1 MYRSHIQTVR
11 DREAGLAFC
20 GYTKGATASAV
31 HYIPAEG
38 AKAKDLDVCGFAAE
52 RGWRWSP
59 LSDAIYIHQKNDVAV
74 LSQDHL
80 ELWEHQSTQNGNMP
94 LRGLL
99 YFAREIEGILA
110 ARGVDRYG
118 SRVVK
123 IPAPDHYVFYNGRTT
138 APERLDLHLS
148 DAFCVPREGCE
159 WTAHVLNINQG
170 YNKEL
175 LDACPPLKGYASLIG
190 YIREH
195 QREGCGLS
203 DAVDHG
209 IDRCIKEGVL
219 KGYLLRKKGEVKRML
234 LTEFDEERFVRT
246 MKEEGREEGREEE
259 GERMGRLILRLT
271 AEKRFRDLER
281 AAIDRTFKE
290 ELYARYGL

>member
-1 MYRSHIQTVR
+1 MSDQDKSKEKIQFVQRNYKDTIFH
-11 DREAGLAFC
+11 DLFSDKENALSLYNALDHTSYQDTGGLEVV
-20 GYTKGATASAV
+20 T
-31 HYIPAEG
+31 
-38 AKAKDLDVCGFAAE
+38 
-52 RGWRWSP
+52 
-59 LSDAIYIHQKNDVAV
+59 LSDAIYIHRKNDVSI
-74 LSQDHL
+74 LFQDHL

-123 IPAPDHYVFYNGRTT
+123 IPAPDHYVFYNGLITV
-138 APERLDLHLS
+138 PERLELHLS
-148 DAFCVPREGCE
+148 DAFCVPREGYE

-170 YNKEL
+170 YNREL

-190 YIREH
+190 YIRGY

-203 DAVDHG
+203 DAVDRG
-209 IDRCIKEGVL
+209 IDRCIREGVL

-281 AAIDRTFKE
+281 AAIDRAFKE
-290 ELYARYGL
+290 ELYARYDL